1 MIDSSLIVKQ
11 LESMDY
17 KLVAEN
23 YLCKFWKSPDI
34 QSLYQVVY

>member
-23 YLCKFWKSPDI
+23 LCKFWKSPDI